1 MTTKILSS
9 SSKMINQNEDILK
22 INDKEID
29 MTVKKKSGIEQI
41 KKT

>member
-1 MTTKILSS
+1 
-9 SSKMINQNEDILK
+9 MIDRNEDILK

-29 MTVKKKSGIEQI
+29 MTIKKKRSGIEQI